1 MLPGLRTVVRRVAS
15 ALVVSGYV
23 ALALALTP
31 ALPAAGAP
39 VRADA
44 APLIDRFRVQAFRS
58 LLDPSLLS
66 GDGWADASAPVVL
79 SDLPA
84 AAGGDALAAALVP
97 GRAAGTVTVEQVRL
111 LTGTIPRPAYEAYV
125 AAANRVAATDPACR
139 LPWQLLAGIGR
150 VESNHGRLG
159 AGGAVTGTGTVVPP
173 IFGPVLDGSGGF
185 AAIADTDAGRLDG
198 DPVHDRAVGPMQ
210 FLPGTWA
217 RYGVDGNGDGASDP
231 QNLADAALAAGHYLC
246 VAGGD
251 LGTPEGERTAVLA
264 YNHSDAYADLVLALT
279 AAYTGAPPTT
289 APAQVVAASL
299 PVPAAP
305 APEPTTGAAPAPVQS
320 GPPSSPPPS
329 PSSTPTPTPA
339 PTPTPS
345 PTGTTCPTPSPTPSG
360 TSSPTGTPSPTGIPS
375 PAGTPPPTGTPL
387 PSASPQPTLTP
398 SPSPSPTSTPT
409 PSGTPTP
416 TPTCPPLPSK

>member
-23 ALALALTP
+23 ALALSLTP
-31 ALPAAGAP
+31 ATPAAGAQ

-44 APLIDRFRVQAFRS
+44 APLMDRFRVQAFRS
-58 LLDPSLLS
+58 LLDPSLLN
-66 GDGWADASAPVVL
+66 GDGWADAPAPVVL

-97 GRAAGTVTVEQVRL
+97 SPAAGTVTVEQVRL

-159 AGGAVTGTGTVVPP
+159 AGGAVTGAGTVVPP

-217 RYGVDGNGDGASDP
+217 RYGVDGNGDGVSDP
-231 QNLADAALAAGHYLC
+231 QNLVDAALAAGHYLC
-246 VAGGD
+246 TAGGD
-251 LGTPEGERTAVLA
+251 LGTPAGERTAVLA
-264 YNHSDAYADLVLALT
+264 YNHSDAYANLVLALP
-279 AAYTGAPPTT
+279 AAYTGAPPGT

-299 PVPAAP
+299 PAPAAP
-305 APEPTTGAAPAPVQS
+305 APEPTTGAAPAPVPA
-320 GPPSSPPPS
+320 PPSTPPS
-329 PSSTPTPTPA
+329 TPPATPTPTPTPTPTATPTPA

-345 PTGTTCPTPSPTPSG
+345 PTGTTCPTPSPTPS
-360 TSSPTGTPSPTGIPS
+360 SAPSPTGTPSPTGAPS
-375 PAGTPPPTGTPL
+375 PIGTPSPTGTPL
-387 PSASPQPTLTP
+387 PSASPQ
-398 SPSPSPTSTPT
+398 STPT
-409 PSGTPTP
+409 PTPPGTPTP
-416 TPTCPPLPSK
+416 TPTCPPLLSK